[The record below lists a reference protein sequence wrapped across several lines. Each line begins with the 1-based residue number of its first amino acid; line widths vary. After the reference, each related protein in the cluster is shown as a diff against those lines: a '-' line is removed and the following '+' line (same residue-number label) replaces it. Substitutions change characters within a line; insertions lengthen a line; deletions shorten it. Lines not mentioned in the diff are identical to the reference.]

1 MSHPV
6 IEPRGYVRGG
16 FGEEMDLA
24 CLSITSHF
32 TALPGWNERRVDPHE
47 VVYLAGFFAF
57 IALVSSPRAPLGLA
71 EAATGARATVAR
83 RLMLRGTRAESLNE
97 RLSLFKARL
106 NKYSALW
113 VGVLKE
119 TNSFGAFGSLAFENV
134 QAGDKTRQGYVE
146 HLNAFPDFCERT
158 IRAFH
163 EAGQRSDQSVAA
175 MPIDFSGI
183 KEQTEEAESRL
194 REALRTLAEV
204 GNPEALRASA
214 GNRARHADALAQ
226 VRAAK
231 EQLERLSTLLDS
243 LESIDASTNK

>member
-1 MSHPV
+1 
-6 IEPRGYVRGG
+6 
-16 FGEEMDLA
+16 MDLA

-32 TALPGWNERRVDPHE
+32 AELPGWHESRIDPHE

-83 RLMLRGTRAESLNE
+83 RLMLRGTRAESLND
-97 RLSLFKARL
+97 RLKWFKARL
-106 NKYSALW
+106 NTYSALW
-113 VGVLKE
+113 VGVLKD
-119 TNSFGAFGSLAFENV
+119 TNTFGAFGTLAFENV
-134 QAGDKTRQGYVE
+134 QSGDKTRQGYVE

-163 EAGQRSDQSVAA
+163 QAGQRSDRSVAA

-183 KEQTEEAESRL
+183 KEQAEEAESRL
-194 REALRTLAEV
+194 RDALRTLAEV

-231 EQLERLSTLLDS
+231 DQIERLSALLDS
-243 LESIDASTNK
+243 LESIDTSTNK

>member
-32 TALPGWNERRVDPHE
+32 TALPGWNESRVDPHE
-47 VVYLAGFFAF
+47 VDYLAGFFAF
-57 IALVSSPRAPLGLA
+57 IALVSSPSAPLGLA

-83 RLMLRGTRAESLNE
+83 RLMLRGTRAESLND
-97 RLSLFKARL
+97 RLKWFKARL
-106 NKYSALW
+106 GKYSALW
-113 VGVLKE
+113 VGVLKD
-119 TNSFGAFGSLAFENV
+119 TNTFGAFGTLAFENV
-134 QAGDKTRQGYVE
+134 QAGDRTRQGYVE

-163 EAGQRSDQSVAA
+163 EAGQRSDRSVAA

-183 KEQTEEAESRL
+183 KEQAEEAESRL

-231 EQLERLSTLLDS
+231 DQLERLSALLDS